1 MKVLGILFC
10 CVLFAALLFGAKS
23 LANCMG
29 KVFLSLIRKQKKN
42 WKFYFWCVVRM
53 CIYSAILVGLLYPV
67 YLLDNQEVKYKLIMW
82 IIMLVVFLFSL
93 FPIQYVAEKYASK
106 TFLKYEDELGIVL
119 YSFVTGVF
127 IGLSLDLAWYYALA
141 AGGVLMLVFGG
152 LGYML
157 RTYMIKRRLKSLSTE
172 ENLKQKE
179 EETDFIKKDIKERD
193 NLELMLMHHNVLKK
207 LEPSGRHCSHCVNPK
222 ECAYVGTREISN
234 DVFPGCEIVKLIR
247 DETAKE
253 LKNRGLEVP
262 SIDTSVDEMFEKAG
276 VDCAGVCI
284 TVSVEKGDEK
294 GDKE

>member
-1 MKVLGILFC
+1 MTNP
-10 CVLFAALLFGAKS
+10 A
-23 LANCMG
+23 
-29 KVFLSLIRKQKKN
+29 FLYNLI
-42 WKFYFWCVVRM
+42 
-53 CIYSAILVGLLYPV
+53 A
-67 YLLDNQEVKYKLIMW
+67 
-82 IIMLVVFLFSL
+82 FSL
-93 FPIQYVAEKYASK
+93 DDFVSRS
-106 TFLKYEDELGIVL
+106 IVL
-119 YSFVTGVF
+119 YSFVTGAF

-157 RTYMIKRRLKSLSTE
+157 RTYMIKRRLKSLSSE

-193 NLELMLMHHNVLKK
+193 NLELMLMHHNSLKK
-207 LEPSGRHCSHCVNPK
+207 LEPSGHHCSHCVNPK

-234 DVFPGCEIVKLIR
+234 KQNKKKKNKKKNR
-247 DETAKE
+247 DETANE

-262 SIDTSVDEMFEKAG
+262 SIDTSVDEMFKKAG